1 MNHLGVRSGAR
12 RPFYPVRRERADL
25 SAERVPAPW
34 HSSSTAPRGRRI
46 VRPMDTREA
55 RDVVVIGAGLGGL
68 SAAAYLASRG
78 VSVLVVERHEQPGG
92 YATMFQREP
101 FSFEV
106 SLHLMD
112 AVGQGQP
119 SRKLL
124 DDLGV
129 GDELVFRKPEALR
142 REIWPELDVRVP
154 HGVDAYLRLLGAHFP
169 ADRAGLEQLAELA
182 RTAHADAIEI
192 GARASL
198 PDTLD
203 TSRFLSLLGALGRR
217 TAADVIDQRIGDRRL
232 RGILDLFAWGWLGLP
247 IEELSAMQWL
257 VPWHSYHEF
266 GGYYPVGGSCALS
279 RALCRVIKAHGGEVR
294 LATPARR
301 IKVQRRR
308 VQGVELAGG
317 RFCTAKAVVSNVSPQ
332 RTFGELTDPAEVD
345 PRYLHRMKRMEPSVS
360 CLKVWLGLKAKPRW
374 SLEGPL
380 DYDIYLNPSYERRGA
395 ERFDP
400 SVASLSVVVPSHLDP
415 GLVSEG
421 RAMVFI
427 TMLMSAEAYAEAEA
441 LEPAFRDRA
450 ANTLIQRVEAALF
463 PGLRELIE
471 IMEVATPSTFE
482 RFTGNPGGS
491 IYGWSAR
498 ADQCGGA
505 RMDAVTPI
513 DGLFLAGAWTQPGG
527 GFTSVLRSGK
537 RTGERILA
545 LIRQNAW

>member
-1 MNHLGVRSGAR
+1 M
-12 RPFYPVRRERADL
+12 ED
-25 SAERVPAPW
+25 
-34 HSSSTAPRGRRI
+34 
-46 VRPMDTREA
+46 REA

-101 FSFEV
+101 FLFEV

-112 AVGQGQP
+112 AVGPGQP
-119 SRKLL
+119 YRALL
-124 DDLGV
+124 HDLGV
-129 GDELVFRKPEALR
+129 SDELVFLKPASLR
-142 REIWPELDVRVP
+142 REIWPDLDLRVP
-154 HGVDAYLRLLGAHFP
+154 DGMDAYLGLLGAHFP
-169 ADRAGLEQLAELA
+169 ADREGLSQIADLA
-182 RTAHADAIEI
+182 RTAHEDALEMS
-192 GARASL
+192 ARASL
-198 PDTLD
+198 PDALD

-217 TAADVIDQRIGDRRL
+217 TAAEVIDQHIRDPRL
-232 RGILDLFAWGWLGLP
+232 RGVLDLFAFSLLGLP
-247 IEELSAMQWL
+247 IDELSAMQWL
-257 VPWHSYHEF
+257 VPWYSYHEY
-266 GGYYPVGGSCALS
+266 GGYYPLGGSAALS
-279 RALCRVIKAHGGEVR
+279 QALCRVIQAHGGEVR

-317 RFCTAKAVVSNVSPQ
+317 RVCSAKAVVSNVSPQ
-332 RTFGELTDPAEVD
+332 LTFGELTDPAEVD

-360 CLKVWLGLKAKPRW
+360 SFKVWLGLKGEPRS

-380 DYDIYLNPSYERRGA
+380 DYDIHLSVSHERRGA

-400 SVASLSVVVPSHLDP
+400 RLASLSVVVPSHLDP
-415 GLVSEG
+415 RLVPEG
-421 RAMVFI
+421 RSMVFI
-427 TMLMSAEAYAEAEA
+427 SMLMGAEAYAAAEA
-441 LEPAFRDRA
+441 AEPAFRDRA
-450 ANTLIQRVEAALF
+450 ADTLIQRVEAALF
-463 PGLRELIE
+463 PGLRGLIE
-471 IMEVATPSTFE
+471 LMEVATPSTFE

-527 GFTSVLRSGK
+527 GFTSALRSGR
-537 RTGERILA
+537 RTADRILSM
-545 LIRQNAW
+545 LRQKAWP